1 MSSEIVVSDI
11 KVLDRETMEQMFES
25 MDATLTVT
33 EASEPQ
39 EVIEVAAG
47 ADALI
52 IDSRVQVTDAVIDA
66 LDSLRVVGRAGI
78 GIDNIDVE
86 AAIDA
91 GVTVVNV
98 PDYSVEEVS
107 THAFALM
114 LACLRRI
121 PTFDRTVKDGE
132 WDWEVGAPIPRLAG
146 RTVGLV
152 AFGKIARRFAAKL
165 QGFDVDVLAYDP
177 YVREYR
183 MRDFGATK
191 VGFDELLAE
200 SDIVSVHAPLTAE
213 TRGLFDEQ
221 AFATMRDDAVLINT
235 ARGPI
240 VDEAALHDAL
250 RSGQLGGAG
259 LDVREVEPPSASPLD
274 DLDTVVLSPHT
285 AWYSETSREILTETV
300 CEDVRRVIQ
309 DREPKNPVD
318 PETGWF

>member
-1 MSSEIVVSDI
+1 MSYEIVVSDI
-11 KVLDRETMEQMFES
+11 KVLDRETMERLFGS

-33 EASEPQ
+33 EASKPQ
-39 EVIEVAAG
+39 EVIDVAAG

-86 AAIDA
+86 AAINR

-107 THAFALM
+107 THALALM

-121 PTFDRTVKDGE
+121 PTFDRAVKDGG
-132 WDWEVGAPIPRLAG
+132 WDWEVGKPIPRLAG
-146 RTVGLV
+146 QTIGLV
-152 AFGKIARRFAAKL
+152 SFGKISRRFAAKL
-165 QGFDVDVLAYDP
+165 RGFDVDVLAYDP

-183 MRDFGATK
+183 MRDFGVSK
-191 VGFDELLAE
+191 VGFDELLE
-200 SDIVSVHAPLTAE
+200 GSDIVSVHAPLTEE

-221 AFATMRDDAVLINT
+221 AFATMRDDAVFINT

-240 VDEAALHDAL
+240 VDEAALHDTL
-250 RSGQLGGAG
+250 RSGDIGGAG
-259 LDVREVEPPSASPLD
+259 LDVRETEPPNASPLH

-300 CEDVRRVIQ
+300 CEDVRRVLQ
-309 DREPKNPVD
+309 GREPKNPVD